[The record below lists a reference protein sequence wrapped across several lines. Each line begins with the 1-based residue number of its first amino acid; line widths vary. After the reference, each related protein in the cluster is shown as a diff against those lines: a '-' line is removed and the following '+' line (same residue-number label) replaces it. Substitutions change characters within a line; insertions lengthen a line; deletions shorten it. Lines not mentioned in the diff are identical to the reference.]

1 MGVSGLTVIARYP
14 DPIALELFRG
24 RLASEGIESFLQ
36 NEHVATMF
44 PMRNWS
50 LQGRGVELAVRDKD
64 LERAWALFQE
74 IEGPNAELFR
84 SAAMVCPECSSEDV
98 RQPTNWE
105 SLPAVV
111 SVLLIG
117 ILGWLIRPKRK
128 CRECGHRW

>member
-1 MGVSGLTVIARYP
+1 MGVSGLTVIAHYP
-14 DPIALELFRG
+14 DPIAMELFRG
-24 RLASEGIESFLQ
+24 RLASEGIESFVQ
-36 NEHVATMF
+36 NEYVSTMF

-50 LQGRGVELAVRDKD
+50 LKGRGVPLSVRDED
-64 LERAWALFQE
+64 VERAWALYLE
-74 IEGPNAELFR
+74 IEGPNATAYR
-84 SAAMVCPECSSEDV
+84 AATMTCPECTSEHV

-117 ILGWLIRPKRK
+117 ILGWLIRPKRE